1 MTRFLLD
8 TNMAG
13 HYINRRQGVFD
24 RARLEVA
31 NGNPIGIG
39 VPVLAELVA
48 GIEHSSSRE
57 RNMRRLKTAMT
68 SLRLWPF
75 DSSAAFEYGRIYAEL
90 VRRGRPIG
98 VVDTMIAAIAM
109 TLGNCTVVS
118 SDSDL
123 QAVPGLN
130 LEDWRA

>member
-13 HYINRRQGVFD
+13 HYINRRQGGFD

-48 GIEHSSSRE
+48 GIEHSSSRD
-57 RNMRRLKTAMT
+57 RNMKRLKTAMT
-68 SLRLWPF
+68 SCRLWPF
-75 DSSAAFEYGRIYAEL
+75 DSSAAFEYGRIYAEVARL
-90 VRRGRPIG
+90 GRPIG

-123 QAVPGLN
+123 RVVPRLN
-130 LEDWRA
+130 VEDWRA